1 MKTIEE
7 LIDSLIWDIEDDLI
21 HAQGCEDSDWSED
34 RLYYNGK
41 YSGIAKC
48 LNRVREFKAQV
59 EAISNN
65 TKGRKK

>member
-1 MKTIEE
+1 MKKIEKLLDA
-7 LIDSLIWDIEDDLI
+7 LILDIEDDLI
-21 HAQGCEDSDWSED
+21 DAQGCEDSDWSED
-34 RLYYNGK
+34 RLYYGGK